1 MAQYEQGELKKYTKH
16 KCSIPE
22 DEKEYFQHLAIMK
35 PKVKFS
41 MDHVADFAFIMFG
54 YTPTIFR
61 GYHEL
66 SRMEDLAILNEVS
79 CDYNIEMYKI
89 KTKQPIDEKRLSV
102 KEAKQMDHIFRI
114 VTDTGMFTTHRH
126 GIVYRSFIKNVSSA
140 KAVCGI
146 PLNRVISTTLVKMYA
161 DKWAQ
166 CKDPGT
172 DRRNEEGFFS
182 TIIIPAGT
190 RSIIPSLVLPDLDE
204 KKEQFEVVLSPD
216 GMFKDTGFV
225 DSTGSKIIVYL
236 DFDRCDMP
244 MDEIMMMEA
253 DGTNILGF
261 IKCIFGGNLTY
272 AGLTGGK
279 RLKHKSR
286 KTKLTHKTRYL

>member
-1 MAQYEQGELKKYTKH
+1 
-16 KCSIPE
+16 
-22 DEKEYFQHLAIMK
+22 MK
-35 PKVKFS
+35 PRVKFS
-41 MDHVADFAFIMFG
+41 MDHVADFAFTMFG

-61 GYHEL
+61 GYDEL
-66 SRMEDLAILNEVS
+66 SSMERDLSVILNEVS

-89 KTKQPIDEKRLSV
+89 KTKQPVDEKRLAV
-102 KEAKQMDHIFRI
+102 QEAKQMDRIFRI

-126 GIVYRSFIKNVSSA
+126 GIVYRSFIKNVPSA
-140 KAVCGI
+140 KAVCGM
-146 PLNRVISTTLVKMYA
+146 PMNRIISTTLVKMYA
-161 DKWAQ
+161 DKWGQ
-166 CKDPGT
+166 CKDPDT
-172 DRRNEEGFFS
+172 QTRNTEGFYS

-190 RSIIPSLVLPDLDE
+190 RSIIPSLLLPDLQE

-236 DFDRCDMP
+236 DPHRCDMP
-244 MDEIMMMEA
+244 MDEILMMEV

-261 IKCIFGGNLTY
+261 IKCVFGDLTY

-279 RLKHKSR
+279 TRRNRRKYKSKR
-286 KTKLTHKTRYL
+286 V